1 MERLAREFEDI
12 KRLLALEAAPVLG
25 EAKTAAFVKALQDY
39 QDVLSRVLAGEA
51 QKAQEMR
58 RENELLREL
67 LGRDDTALQAR
78 VVELGTEAQFLRD
91 QIVGLRKELAAKRDE
106 NDGLR
111 FKLEEKKNELVKSFN
126 ARQQEGA
133 QYDEKL
139 HKLNA
144 QLMKL
149 HQKTVA
155 HETAAEE
162 AKKILQ
168 EKMQSADEDARRYV
182 AGEYKEI
189 MDRIRERIIALE
201 SRAAFCAAGFKKPAH
216 GAEWKTENAEE
227 AEIILENARHA
238 AALLETQVQLHFERS
253 PEKTTINWQKV
264 FKHLKAKYTPKL
276 VERRVRTGWPSE
288 KRTPALV
295 ADESII
301 SDMLGLLKKIAM
313 DAVGPGGRFEI
324 TSLRQGDKVG
334 F

>member
-1 MERLAREFEDI
+1 MCC
-12 KRLLALEAAPVLG
+12 PVFWQ
-25 EAKTAAFVKALQDY
+25 A
-39 QDVLSRVLAGEA
+39 
-51 QKAQEMR
+51 MR

-91 QIVGLRKELAAKRDE
+91 QIVGLRKQLAAKQDE

-155 HETAAEE
+155 HEMAAEE
-162 AKKILQ
+162 AKKRLQ
-168 EKMQSADEDARRYV
+168 EKMQSSDEDARRYV
-182 AGEYKEI
+182 AGEYKEL

-201 SRAAFCAAGFKKPAH
+201 SRAAFCAERFKKPVH
-216 GAEWKTENAEE
+216 GAEWMTENAKE
-227 AEIILENARHA
+227 AEIILEN
-238 AALLETQVQLHFERS
+238 
-253 PEKTTINWQKV
+253 
-264 FKHLKAKYTPKL
+264 
-276 VERRVRTGWPSE
+276 
-288 KRTPALV
+288 
-295 ADESII
+295 
-301 SDMLGLLKKIAM
+301 
-313 DAVGPGGRFEI
+313 
-324 TSLRQGDKVG
+324 
-334 F
+334 